1 MRIRSLVLSLAR
13 ALDPFWSARVQLSS
27 QVKTASRQEAG
38 GNQINFNANLPAS
51 CRPQS
56 SRLTT
61 LFRSQVRALLAS
73 GRRSERKTSELKCE
87 NNRFNR
93 AGFHRTATVYRAI
106 FSIFQYFAIL
116 LTTRSASVVLDM
128 RYFQILQTEN
138 NIYLS
143 HIITF

>member
-1 MRIRSLVLSLAR
+1 MESRVLLPAASNLDIIIERLIRTHANSKSRLSLAR

-61 LFRSQVRALLAS
+61 LFRSQVRAPLVS
-73 GRRSERKTSELKCE
+73 CRRSERKTSELKCE

-106 FSIFQYFAIL
+106 FFIFQYFAIL
-116 LTTRSASVVLDM
+116 LTYSS
-128 RYFQILQTEN
+128 
-138 NIYLS
+138 
-143 HIITF
+143 